1 MGRQLSL
8 TINSIKVFG
17 ERHCG
22 TNAIGYFVGKNFKLE
37 FQHYDFLGWKHR
49 LAPKKDEWSKFNVQ
63 SCLFIFCMRNPYSWI
78 KAMHREPYYDHYP
91 KIKDLSLENFIKF
104 SIEDYENSI
113 VMWNQ
118 KNDSYFR
125 MSDEI
130 PNSIIINVEDFHADQ
145 QKFHTKIA
153 NLLNRHDV
161 PLIKMNDYVNGRGRH
176 DKKDITS
183 SLQIPKLDKKVATII
198 NSSLSEE
205 MMKKCNY
212 EILF

>member
-22 TNAIGYFVGKNFKLE
+22 TNAIGYFAGKNFKLE

-104 SIEDYENSI
+104 SIEDYENCI

-130 PNSIIINVEDFHADQ
+130 PNSIIINIEDFHADQ

-153 NLLNRHDV
+153 NLLNRHDA
-161 PLIKMNDYVNGRGRH
+161 PLIKMNDYVNGRGWH
-176 DKKDITS
+176 DQKDITS